1 MTTELRTSLIEY
13 LQTGLDEKKKELV
26 LVKSFPDQL
35 TALGH
40 IKLVI
45 SAQEF
50 AKNLE
55 ATITRVEKQISLL
68 KSSEV
73 EKMNDEEFKLYIN
86 Q

>member
-13 LQTGLDEKKKELV
+13 LQTGLDEKKKELI

-45 SAQEF
+45 SA
-50 AKNLE
+50 
-55 ATITRVEKQISLL
+55 
-68 KSSEV
+68 
-73 EKMNDEEFKLYIN
+73 
-86 Q
+86 